1 MVFWRGPQVM
11 MDSIVDDFFAEPMR
25 YVPWGPVGIDDDGQ
39 PDPARPP
46 LDTRA
51 ALVMPGAAASGE
63 AGSGAQGMTATY
75 LDTTTWFSITEYKL
89 LPYKLSDLQ
98 QGDRVYFPDR
108 NEWYMIDHPMP
119 SKTGRPQVY
128 VSRIQESTL

>member
-1 MVFWRGPQVM
+1 
-11 MDSIVDDFFAEPMR
+11 
-25 YVPWGPVGIDDDGQ
+25 
-39 PDPARPP
+39 

-75 LDTTTWFSITEYKL
+75 LDTTTWFSITEYNL